1 MGHAGPLDVARAWG
15 DAYAAKD
22 LDAMMRLFDP
32 DAVWVSAEGDVVAG
46 SDAIRG
52 VFRDFLRL
60 DATYETDD
68 EQLAQADGVALL
80 SARWR
85 IHGTDADGAP
95 VEISGR
101 TADVLRRN
109 AEGEWRYAIDSPFG
123 GG

>member
-1 MGHAGPLDVARAWG
+1 MGHAEPLDVARAWG
-15 DAYAAKD
+15 DAYAARD

-32 DAVWVSAEGDVVAG
+32 DAVWVSAEGDVVVG
-46 SDAIRG
+46 SDAIRE

-68 EQLAQADGVALL
+68 ERFAQADDIALV

-85 IHGTDADGAP
+85 MQGVDADGAP
-95 VEISGR
+95 IDISGR
-101 TADVLRRN
+101 TADVLRRDV
-109 AEGEWRYAIDSPFG
+109 EGDWRYAIDSPFG

>member
-1 MGHAGPLDVARAWG
+1 LDVARAWG
-15 DAYAAKD
+15 DAYEDRD

-46 SDAIRG
+46 SDAIRD
-52 VFRDFLRL
+52 VFLDFLRL

-68 EQLAQADGVALL
+68 PQVAEADGVALL

-85 IHGTDADGAP
+85 LHGTDADGAP
-95 VEISGR
+95 VDITGR
-101 TADVLRRN
+101 TADVLRRD
-109 AEGEWRYAIDSPFG
+109 AGGEWRYVIDSPFG